1 MQEPLKVDI
10 YVRMKDKVIPYET
23 LSHDEKIA
31 LGIQL
36 NRRGMQAAA
45 RAEGY
50 ELEFFNPPKLERD
63 VDKKEGTILG

>member
-1 MQEPLKVDI
+1 MQKPLKVDI

-23 LSHDEKIA
+23 LSYDEKKA
-31 LGIQL
+31 LGIRL

-45 RAEGY
+45 RVEGY
-50 ELEFFNPPKLERD
+50 ELEFFDPPKLECD